1 MRANTELTHTHTH
14 THLYDKSFYPIGGG
28 AFAIGVESK
37 LGIKPHFEYLKSA
50 YWAYGSVGR
59 PIVLR
64 YYAKQKR
71 SLVEVLMLTNIPIPI
86 CRDSPETL
94 FLQERLRAVAYGKD
108 PLSLPVGDWEH
119 VL

>member
-1 MRANTELTHTHTH
+1 
-14 THLYDKSFYPIGGG
+14 
-28 AFAIGVESK
+28 
-37 LGIKPHFEYLKSA
+37 
-50 YWAYGSVGR
+50 
-59 PIVLR
+59 
-64 YYAKQKR
+64 
-71 SLVEVLMLTNIPIPI
+71 MLTNIPIPI